1 MKHGTITGYNRGCH
15 CVDCQEVGSAYYR
28 AHRSITGTTRGRSVG
43 VDVARLQ
50 AIIEADGISATDAS
64 IGAGLS
70 DNTLGTVLRRGRTS
84 EYTLDAIACYFG
96 RHMSELEV
104 AS

>member
-1 MKHGTITGYNRGCH
+1 MRHGTITGYNSGCH

-28 AHRSITGTTRGRSVG
+28 ERRSVTGKTRGRSVG
-43 VDVARLQ
+43 VDVDRLK
-50 AIIEADGISATDAS
+50 AIIEADGICVTDAS
-64 IGAGLS
+64 IAAGLS
-70 DNTLGTVLRRGRTS
+70 ANTLGTILRRGRTS
-84 EYTLDAIACYFG
+84 EFTLDAIACYLG